1 MYNLPPYKKK
11 LVLSYPN
18 AITGDIIDTLNK
30 CFPQAK
36 RDVLLF
42 AEQFRGQNDYETA
55 YNVWKYVRENVK
67 YKRDPDGIQV
77 IQHPPALIRRGL
89 KTNGGGDCK
98 SMSLCIS
105 SILSALNVKNV
116 QLRYVSFK
124 PDFVP
129 THVYSIFEYNNRI
142 VPVDS
147 VLTKFDYEKPFTYKK
162 DYKMNVY
169 QLSGVSDSKYL
180 IQLQR
185 NLNAQKDGSF
195 CKFLIQKEIRK
206 TKGMNDPIIN
216 LNPIQFKNYERKLIS
231 HINAHEKNKKFG
243 LCYDLK
249 RQELNNLRNN
259 QVTLAIA
266 GDEEFIGKAGRG
278 REKLKKAFSK
288 VKKVALSP
296 ERNAFLLLIKVN
308 LLGMATRLANY
319 PDKKK
324 LQKTWE
330 SIGGSWKNLQKEIE
344 RGSKKSRIMG
354 IEDDAFLGA
363 EPTSSAVIITASA
376 PIVAM
381 FLKFLGADK
390 TKKKVPQLD
399 KDGKPVLDANGQPV
413 MVDEK
418 IPLLDQIKNVLP
430 GVADALNSGYQAITQ
445 VVDQNP
451 DGTTTTK
458 DDVDITDAKNTGF
471 KIDPK
476 ILMIG
481 GAGLVALLLLSKKK

>member
-1 MYNLPPYKKK
+1 MYNLPLYKKK

-18 AITGDIIDTLNK
+18 AITGDIINTLNN

-36 RDVLLF
+36 KDVLLF
-42 AEQFRGQNDYETA
+42 AEQFRGTNDYETA
-55 YNVWKYVRENVK
+55 FNVWKYVRENVK

-77 IQHPPALIRRGL
+77 IQYPPALIRRGL

-129 THVYSIFEYNNRI
+129 THVYTIFEYNNRI

-180 IQLQR
+180 MTLQR

-206 TKGMNDPIIN
+206 TKGINDPIVN
-216 LNPIQFKNYERKLIS
+216 LNPIQYKNYERKLIN
-231 HINAHEKNKKFG
+231 HINSHEKNNMFG

-266 GDEEFIGKAGRG
+266 GDEEFIGRAGRG
-278 REKLKKAFSK
+278 RAKLKKAFGK

-296 ERNAFLLLIKVN
+296 QRNSFLLLVKLNIF
-308 LLGMATRLANY
+308 GFATRLSNY

-324 LQKTWE
+324 IQKTWE

-354 IEDDAFLGA
+354 DDD
-363 EPTSSAVIITASA
+363 SAIAGDPSTATIITASA

-399 KDGKPVLDANGQPV
+399 KDGKPVLDSTGQPI
-413 MVDEK
+413 MIDEK
-418 IPLLDQIKNVLP
+418 IPLIDQIKNVLP
-430 GVADALNSGYQAITQ
+430 GVAEALNTGYQAITQ
-445 VVDQNP
+445 VVDQAP

-458 DDVDITDAKNTGF
+458 DDVDITDAKSGF

-476 ILMIG
+476 IIYVG
-481 GAGLVALLLLSKKK
+481 GAGLLALLLLSKKK

>member
-11 LVLSYPN
+11 LTLSYAN
-18 AITGDIIDTLNK
+18 AITGDIIDQLNK

-36 RDVLLF
+36 KDVLLF
-42 AEQFRGQNDYETA
+42 AEQFRGKDDYETA
-55 YNVWKYVRENVK
+55 FNVWKYVRENVK

-129 THVYSIFEYNNRI
+129 THVYTIFEYNNRI

-147 VLTKFDYEKPFTYKK
+147 VLTKFDYEKPYTYKK

-180 IQLQR
+180 IKLQR

-206 TKGMNDPIIN
+206 VKGMNDPIIS
-216 LNPIQFKNYERKLIS
+216 LNPIQYKNYETKLIN
-231 HINAHEKNKKFG
+231 HINEHEKKNMFG

-266 GDEEFIGKAGRG
+266 GDDEFIGKAGRG
-278 REKLKKAFSK
+278 RAKLKKAFSK

-296 ERNAFLLLIKVN
+296 QRNAFLLLVKLNIF
-308 LLGMATRLANY
+308 GFATRLSNY

-324 LQKTWE
+324 IQKTWE
-330 SIGGSWKNLQKEIE
+330 SIGGSYKNLQTEIS
-344 RGSKKSRIMG
+344 RGAKKSRIMG
-354 IEDDAFLGA
+354 DDDSFIAG
-363 EPTSSAVIITASA
+363 EPSTASIIVASA
-376 PIVAM
+376 PIVAL

-390 TKKKVPQLD
+390 SKKLV
-399 KDGKPVLDANGQPV
+399 PVLDKNGKPELNADGTAK
-413 MVDEK
+413 MEPEK
-418 IPLLDQIKNVLP
+418 TSLLDQIKNVIP
-430 GVADALNSGYQAITQ
+430 GVTDALNTGYQAISQ
-445 VVDQNP
+445 VVDQDA
-451 DGTTTTK
+451 DGTATTK
-458 DDVDITDAKNTGF
+458 PDVQITDTKSGF
-471 KIDPK
+471 NIDPK

-481 GAGLVALLLLSKKK
+481 GAGLVALLLLSKKN